1 MQLFATLVGASFRGK
16 DAIAT
21 VKALTPADAED
32 ISLVPEPENEYD
44 DHAVRVIYAGEHV
57 GYLARENNREIHEAL
72 LTGAIPF
79 ITLVSVGTAKPTML
93 IEYDETALRYDNG
106 LDD

>member
-21 VKALTPADAED
+21 VKGLTPADADD
-32 ISLVPEPENEYD
+32 ISLVPEPENKYD
-44 DHAVRVIYAGEHV
+44 DHAVRVIYAGKHV

-72 LTGAIPF
+72 LAGATPS
-79 ITLVSVGTAKPTML
+79 ITLVSVGSAKPTML
-93 IEYDETALRYDNG
+93 IEYDE
-106 LDD
+106 DDSDFDGDDD